1 MKLSPPYVVTLTIL
15 LTVLITFI
23 ACFVV
28 HALSISFGANNTL
41 PGIAVCIGV
50 GLRNNFLLARNLV
63 KRFTK

>member
-1 MKLSPPYVVTLTIL
+1 MKLPPPYAVSLTIL

-23 ACFVV
+23 MCFIV

>member
-41 PGIAVCIGV
+41 PGIAVCIG
-50 GLRNNFLLARNLV
+50 
-63 KRFTK
+63 

>member
-23 ACFVV
+23 MCFIV

-41 PGIAVCIGV
+41 PGIAVCIGG